1 MFENNSPML
10 VKHPSP
16 AKAAAN
22 RATVPGWSR
31 RSLLAFAAAAAA
43 GNAWSQPSWP
53 ERPISLVLG
62 FAAGGPNDQVARLLA
77 KRLSEQLKQA
87 VVVENKPGANGNIA
101 ASLGSHAAPDG
112 YTFLYN
118 SSSLAFNVALYTKTA
133 IDPLRE
139 LVPVNGTA
147 ALPLVCVVAD
157 SFPAK
162 NFKEWAAQLKANPGK
177 FNFGSPG
184 NGNLAHVAAEMVLK
198 ANGLEAVHAPYKG
211 SSEALQGLLNG
222 STQFQFDSVNSPLS
236 LIKGGRLRAL
246 FVTSPSRSPLYP
258 DVMTLKESGA
268 QNIEATAWQGVM
280 APPKTPAAIVQRMA
294 KEIANAMANEQV
306 KAALDAQG
314 AYATA
319 STPEQ
324 YTAFVTDQVQ
334 RFRKTVNELGIKLD

>member
-1 MFENNSPML
+1 MFEKNNFSL
-10 VKHPSP
+10 VKYASP
-16 AKAAAN
+16 AKAGAN
-22 RATVPGWSR
+22 RATASGWSR

-43 GNAWSQPSWP
+43 GNAWSQSSWP

-62 FAAGGPNDQVARLLA
+62 FAPGGPNDLVARLLA

-101 ASLGSHAAPDG
+101 AGLVSLAAPDG

-118 SSSLAFNVALYTKTA
+118 SSSLALNAALFAKTA
-133 IDPLRE
+133 INPRD

-147 ALPLVCVVAD
+147 ALPLVCVVVE

-184 NGNLAHVAAEMVLK
+184 NGNLAHLAAEMVLK

-211 SSEALQGLLNG
+211 SSEALQGLLGG

-236 LIKGGRLRAL
+236 LIKSGRLRPL
-246 FVTSPSRSPLYP
+246 FVTSSTRSPLYP

-268 QNIEATAWQGVM
+268 QSIDAAAWQGVM
-280 APPKTPAAIVQRMA
+280 APPKTPATIVQRMA
-294 KEIANAMANEQV
+294 KEIANAMANDQV

-314 AYATA
+314 AYSTA

-324 YTAFVTDQVQ
+324 YNAFVTDEVQ
-334 RFRKTVNELGIKLD
+334 RFRKTVNELGLKLD

>member
-1 MFENNSPML
+1 MFENNPPLL
-10 VKHPSP
+10 VKHPSS
-16 AKAAAN
+16 ATAAAN
-22 RATVPGWSR
+22 RASVPGWRR

-43 GNAWSQPSWP
+43 GNAWSQSSWP
-53 ERPISLVLG
+53 ERPISLVVG
-62 FAAGGPNDQVARLLA
+62 FAPGGPNDLVARLLA

-101 ASLGSHAAPDG
+101 AGLVSLAAPDG

-118 SSSLAFNVALYTKTA
+118 SSSLALNAALSTKTS
-133 IDPLRE
+133 IDPRE
-139 LVPVNGTA
+139 LVPVSGTA
-147 ALPLVCVVAD
+147 ALPLVCVVAE

-177 FNFGSPG
+177 FNYGSPG

-198 ANGLEAVHAPYKG
+198 ANGLDAVHAPYKG
-211 SSEALQGLLNG
+211 SSEALQGLLGG

-236 LIKGGRLRAL
+236 LIKGGRLRPL
-246 FVTSPSRSPLYP
+246 FVTSSARSPLYP

-268 QNIEATAWQGVM
+268 QSIDAAAWQGVM
-280 APPKTPAAIVQRMA
+280 APPKTPASIVQRMA

-324 YTAFVTDQVQ
+324 YSAFVTDQVQ
-334 RFRKTVNELGIKLD
+334 RFRKTVNDLGLKLD

>member
-1 MFENNSPML
+1 MFENNHLSL
-10 VKHPSP
+10 LKCASP

-22 RATVPGWSR
+22 RVTAPGWSR

-43 GNAWSQPSWP
+43 GSAWSQSGWP

-62 FAAGGPNDQVARLLA
+62 FAPGGPNDLVARLLA

-101 ASLGSHAAPDG
+101 ASLVSHAAPDG

-118 SSSLAFNVALYTKTA
+118 SSSLALNAALYTKTA
-133 IDPLRE
+133 TDPRDLI
-139 LVPVNGTA
+139 PVNGTA
-147 ALPLVCVVAD
+147 ALPLVCVVAE

-198 ANGLEAVHAPYKG
+198 ANGLDAVHAPYKG
-211 SSEALQGLLNG
+211 SSEALQGLMGG

-236 LIKGGRLRAL
+236 LIKGGRLRPL
-246 FVTSPSRSPLYP
+246 FVTSSARSPLYP
-258 DVMTLKESGA
+258 DVMTLKESGVQGIDA
-268 QNIEATAWQGVM
+268 AAWQGVM
-280 APPKTPAAIVQRMA
+280 APPKTPVAIVQRMA

-314 AYATA
+314 AYSTA

-324 YTAFVTDQVQ
+324 YSAFVADQVQ
-334 RFRKTVNELGIKLD
+334 RFRKTVNELGLKLD

>member
-1 MFENNSPML
+1 MFENNNLSL
-10 VKHPSP
+10 VRCTSP
-16 AKAAAN
+16 AMAAAN
-22 RATVPGWSR
+22 RATAAGLSR
-31 RSLLAFAAAAAA
+31 RSLLAFAATAAA

-62 FAAGGPNDQVARLLA
+62 FAAGGPNDLVARLLA

-101 ASLGSHAAPDG
+101 AGLVSHAAPDG

-118 SSSLAFNVALYTKTA
+118 SSSLALNAALYTKTA
-133 IDPLRE
+133 IDPRD

-147 ALPLVCVVAD
+147 ALPLVCMVAE

-211 SSEALQGLLNG
+211 SSEALQGLLGG

-236 LIKGGRLRAL
+236 LIKGGRLRPL
-246 FVTSPSRSPLYP
+246 FVTSSARSPLYP

-268 QNIEATAWQGVM
+268 QSIDAAAWQGVM
-280 APPKTPAAIVQRMA
+280 APPKTPATIVQRMA

-314 AYATA
+314 AYSTA

-324 YTAFVTDQVQ
+324 YSAFVTDQVQ
-334 RFRKTVNELGIKLD
+334 RFRKTVNELGLKLD

>member
-1 MFENNSPML
+1 M
-10 VKHPSP
+10 
-16 AKAAAN
+16 
-22 RATVPGWSR
+22 
-31 RSLLAFAAAAAA
+31 
-43 GNAWSQPSWP
+43 
-53 ERPISLVLG
+53 
-62 FAAGGPNDQVARLLA
+62 LA

-101 ASLGSHAAPDG
+101 AGLVSNAAPDG

-118 SSSLAFNVALYTKTA
+118 SSSLALNAALSTKTA
-133 IDPLRE
+133 IDPRD
-139 LVPVNGTA
+139 LVPVSGTA
-147 ALPLVCVVAD
+147 ALPLVCVVAE

-198 ANGLEAVHAPYKG
+198 ANGLDAVHAPYKG
-211 SSEALQGLLNG
+211 SSEALQGLLGG

-236 LIKGGRLRAL
+236 LIKGGQLRPL
-246 FVTSPSRSPLYP
+246 FVTSSARSPLYP

-268 QNIEATAWQGVM
+268 QSIDAAAWQGVM
-280 APPKTPAAIVQRMA
+280 APPKTPASVVQRMA

-314 AYATA
+314 AYSTA

-324 YTAFVTDQVQ
+324 YSAFVTDQVQ
-334 RFRKTVNELGIKLD
+334 RFRKMVNELGLKLD

>member
-1 MFENNSPML
+1 MFENDNAPL
-10 VKHPSP
+10 VKCASP

-22 RATVPGWSR
+22 HATAPGWSR
-31 RSLLAFAAAAAA
+31 RSLLAFTAAAAA
-43 GNAWSQPSWP
+43 GNAWSQSSWP

-62 FAAGGPNDQVARLLA
+62 FAPGGPNDLVARLLA

-101 ASLGSHAAPDG
+101 AGLVSHAAPDG

-118 SSSLAFNVALYTKTA
+118 SSSLALNAALYTKTA
-133 IDPLRE
+133 IDPRD
-139 LVPVNGTA
+139 LVPVNGTV
-147 ALPLVCVVAD
+147 ALPLVCVVAE

-198 ANGLEAVHAPYKG
+198 ANGLDAVHAPYKG
-211 SSEALQGLLNG
+211 SSEALQGLIGG

-236 LIKGGRLRAL
+236 LIKGGRLKPL
-246 FVTSPSRSPLYP
+246 FVTSSARSPLYP
-258 DVMTLKESGA
+258 DVMTLRESSA
-268 QNIEATAWQGVM
+268 QNIDAAAWQGVM
-280 APPKTPAAIVQRMA
+280 APPKTSAAIVQRMA
-294 KEIANAMANEQV
+294 KEIANAMASEQM

-324 YTAFVTDQVQ
+324 YTTFVTDQVQ
-334 RFRKTVNELGIKLD
+334 RFRNTINELGLKLD

>member
-1 MFENNSPML
+1 MFENNTPLLM
-10 VKHPSP
+10 KHPSS
-16 AKAAAN
+16 ALADASSAS
-22 RATVPGWSR
+22 VPGWRR
-31 RSLLAFAAAAAA
+31 RSLLAFAVAAAA
-43 GNAWSQPSWP
+43 GNAWSQSSWP

-62 FAAGGPNDQVARLLA
+62 FAPGGPNDLVARLLA
-77 KRLSEQLKQA
+77 KRLSEQFKQA

-101 ASLGSHAAPDG
+101 AGLVLNAAPDG

-118 SSSLAFNVALYTKTA
+118 SSSLALNAALSTKTA
-133 IDPLRE
+133 IDPRE
-139 LVPVNGTA
+139 LVPVSGTA
-147 ALPLVCVVAD
+147 ALPLVCVVAE

-184 NGNLAHVAAEMVLK
+184 NGNLAHMAAEMVLK

-211 SSEALQGLLNG
+211 SSEALQGLLGG
-222 STQFQFDSVNSPLS
+222 STHFQFDSVNSPLS

-258 DVMTLKESGA
+258 DAMTLKESGA
-268 QNIEATAWQGVM
+268 QSIDATAWQGVM
-280 APPKTPAAIVQRMA
+280 APPKTPATIVQRMA

-314 AYATA
+314 AYSTA

-324 YTAFVTDQVQ
+324 YSAFVIDQVQ
-334 RFRKTVNELGIKLD
+334 RFKKTVNELGLKLD

>member
-1 MFENNSPML
+1 MFENNNLSL
-10 VKHPSP
+10 VKYPNP
-16 AKAAAN
+16 AMAAVN
-22 RATVPGWSR
+22 RATAPGWRR

-43 GNAWSQPSWP
+43 GNAWSQSSWP

-62 FAAGGPNDQVARLLA
+62 FAPGGPNDLVARLLA

-101 ASLGSHAAPDG
+101 AGLVSHAAPDG

-118 SSSLAFNVALYTKTA
+118 SSSLALNAALYTKTA
-133 IDPLRE
+133 IDPRDLA
-139 LVPVNGTA
+139 PVNGTA

-162 NFKEWAAQLKANPGK
+162 NFKDWAAQLKANPGK

-184 NGNLAHVAAEMVLK
+184 NGNLAHVAVEMVLK
-198 ANGLEAVHAPYKG
+198 ANGLDAVHAPYKG
-211 SSEALQGLLNG
+211 SSEALQGLLGG

-236 LIKGGRLRAL
+236 LIKGGRLRPL
-246 FVTSPSRSPLYP
+246 FVTSSARSPLYP

-268 QNIEATAWQGVM
+268 QSIDAAAWQGVM
-280 APPKTPAAIVQRMA
+280 APPKTPASIVQRMA

-314 AYATA
+314 AYSTA

-324 YTAFVTDQVQ
+324 YSAFVTDQVQ
-334 RFRKTVNELGIKLD
+334 RFRKTVNELGLKLD

>member
-1 MFENNSPML
+1 M
-10 VKHPSP
+10 KHPSS
-16 AKAAAN
+16 ALADASSAS
-22 RATVPGWSR
+22 VPGWRR
-31 RSLLAFAAAAAA
+31 RSLLAFAAAVAA
-43 GNAWSQPSWP
+43 GNAWSQSSWP

-62 FAAGGPNDQVARLLA
+62 FAPGGPNDLVARLLA
-77 KRLSEQLKQA
+77 KRLSEQFKQA

-101 ASLGSHAAPDG
+101 AGLVLNAAPDG

-118 SSSLAFNVALYTKTA
+118 SSSLALNAALSTKTA
-133 IDPLRE
+133 IDPRE
-139 LVPVNGTA
+139 LVPVSGTA
-147 ALPLVCVVAD
+147 ALPLVCVVAE

-184 NGNLAHVAAEMVLK
+184 NGNLAHMAAEMVLK

-211 SSEALQGLLNG
+211 SSEALQGLLGG
-222 STQFQFDSVNSPLS
+222 STHFQFDSVNSPLS

-258 DVMTLKESGA
+258 DAMTLKESGA
-268 QNIEATAWQGVM
+268 QSIDATAWQGVM
-280 APPKTPAAIVQRMA
+280 APPKTPATIVQRMA

-314 AYATA
+314 AYSTA

-324 YTAFVTDQVQ
+324 YSAFVIDQVQ
-334 RFRKTVNELGIKLD
+334 RFKKTVNELGLKLD

>member
-1 MFENNSPML
+1 MFENNVPQL
-10 VKHPSP
+10 VKHPSS
-16 AKAAAN
+16 AMADASSAS
-22 RATVPGWSR
+22 VPGWRR
-31 RSLLAFAAAAAA
+31 RSLLAFAVAAAA
-43 GNAWSQPSWP
+43 GNAWSQSSWP
-53 ERPISLVLG
+53 ERPISLVVG
-62 FAAGGPNDQVARLLA
+62 FAPGGPNDLVARLLA

-101 ASLGSHAAPDG
+101 AGLVSLAAPDG

-118 SSSLAFNVALYTKTA
+118 SSSLALNAALSTKTS
-133 IDPLRE
+133 IDPRE
-139 LVPVNGTA
+139 LVPVSGTA
-147 ALPLVCVVAD
+147 ALPLVCVVAE

-177 FNFGSPG
+177 FNYGSPG

-198 ANGLEAVHAPYKG
+198 ANGLDAVHAPYKG
-211 SSEALQGLLNG
+211 SSEALQGLLGG

-236 LIKGGRLRAL
+236 LIKGGRLRPL
-246 FVTSPSRSPLYP
+246 FVTSSARSPLYP

-268 QNIEATAWQGVM
+268 QSIDAAAWQGVM
-280 APPKTPAAIVQRMA
+280 APSKTPASIVQRMA

-324 YTAFVTDQVQ
+324 YSAFVTDQVQ
-334 RFRKTVNELGIKLD
+334 RFRKTVYDLGLKLD